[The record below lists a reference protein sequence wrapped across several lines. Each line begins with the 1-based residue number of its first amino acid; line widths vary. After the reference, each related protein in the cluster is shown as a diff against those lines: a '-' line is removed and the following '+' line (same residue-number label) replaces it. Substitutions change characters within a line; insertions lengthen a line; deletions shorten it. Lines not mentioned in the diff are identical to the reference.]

1 MAKHTQ
7 AYQTNICTYDTHGSS
22 FELFLTLGF
31 YPRFNVHVLKPVCY
45 LHTCTLNKF
54 VLTLGSLM
62 DKIEEANLH
71 KKKRLAAR
79 SEMISLAKT
88 LETERDGHKAVSH
101 ALQYG
106 LVPKA
111 IEQASIVA

>member
-1 MAKHTQ
+1 M
-7 AYQTNICTYDTHGSS
+7 
-22 FELFLTLGF
+22 
-31 YPRFNVHVLKPVCY
+31 
-45 LHTCTLNKF
+45 F
-54 VLTLGSLM
+54 VSLL

-79 SEMISLAKT
+79 AEMISLAKT

-111 IEQASIVA
+111 IEQVRSDCLAAFRTLRLQNGRDGSS